1 MSSVSETVLVKELS
15 RKIGKTGNTAAIYV
29 PSEVKKY
36 LQIGDSITLDVIIE
50 GNKLKFV
57 VSKPLFNFGIADI
70 QRLATRHRFKTE
82 YYKTV
87 GDVVVFEAAKGNLT
101 LSYTQNRGDGIH
113 SAYVIVSKKLT
124 SVNYNTYDNISSL
137 ASKLKKKFDV
147 IVRPEGDLDAINVLK
162 EPKRYKLTKEKAFKL
177 LEKSGKKV
185 GMSITC
191 RFDSK
196 KNNVDEIKNSI
207 DELSKLNS

>member
-1 MSSVSETVLVKELS
+1 MSSVSETVLVKEKPK
-15 RKIGKTGNTAAIYV
+15 KIGKTGNTAAIYV
-29 PSEVKKY
+29 PSEVKEY
-36 LQIGDSITLDVIIE
+36 LRIGDNITLDVVIV
-50 GNKLKFV
+50 GNQLKFV
-57 VSKPLFNFGIADI
+57 VSKPLYNFGIVDI
-70 QRLATRHRFKTE
+70 TKLSAEQGFKIE
-82 YYKTV
+82 YHKTV
-87 GDVVVFEAAKGNLT
+87 GDVTVLEATKDNLT
-101 LSYTQNRGDGIH
+101 LSYTQNRGDGIQPAH
-113 SAYVIVSKKLT
+113 VIVSKKLT

-162 EPKRYKLTKEKAFKL
+162 EPKHYKLTKEKAFKL

-185 GMSITC
+185 GVSITC

-196 KNNVDEIKNSI
+196 KNNIEEIKNFI